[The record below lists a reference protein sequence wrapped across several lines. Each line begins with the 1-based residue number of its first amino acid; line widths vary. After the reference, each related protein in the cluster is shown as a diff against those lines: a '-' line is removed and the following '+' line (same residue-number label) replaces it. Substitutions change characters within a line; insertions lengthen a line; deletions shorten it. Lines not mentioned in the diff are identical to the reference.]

1 MSRNAAVGAAL
12 AEAPLELDLE
22 LVPVAPVRAGI
33 PSEEFRTLRTRLEQ
47 LQATRAIQTVLVASP
62 SRGDGKSFTAVNL
75 ALAEAQL
82 ADNPTLLCDFDLR
95 SPTLHGAFRIER
107 SPGIS
112 DYLLGKADLHEAMRR
127 IGMSNLFVLPAGQA
141 VINPLELLHLKEV
154 RRLMDRLRNG
164 FRRILLDSPPLLV
177 ASDANLLAGLAD
189 GALLVARM
197 GVTTPDSLNRAIG
210 SLGQDCILGILAN
223 GTSPIARSQR

>member
-12 AEAPLELDLE
+12 AESALELDLE

-62 SRGDGKSFTAVNL
+62 TRGDGKSFTAVNL

-112 DYLLGKADLHEAMRR
+112 DYLLGKADLHAAMRR
-127 IGMSNLFVLPAGQA
+127 IGISNLFVMPAGQA

-197 GVTTPDSLNRAIG
+197 GFTTPDSLNRAIG
-210 SLGQDCILGILAN
+210 SLGQDSILGILAN
-223 GTSPIARSQR
+223 GTSPIARNQR